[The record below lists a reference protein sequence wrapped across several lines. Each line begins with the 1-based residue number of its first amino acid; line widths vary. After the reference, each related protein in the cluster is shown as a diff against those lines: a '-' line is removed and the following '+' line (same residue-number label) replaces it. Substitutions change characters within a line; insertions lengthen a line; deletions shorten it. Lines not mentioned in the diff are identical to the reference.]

1 MADTTTSSGV
11 GAGVVPPSEAA
22 VGVVPGRTIDAGAPG
37 GARARR
43 TGFWATIRSAPLSA
57 QLSMAWLAFIV
68 FAAIY
73 AKLNVKLD
81 NRLPLVQDPFYQGNL
96 FGTTKPIESPSRAH
110 WLGTDTL
117 ARDTLARLL
126 TGAWVSLIVAI
137 SAAAFGIIFGGLVGA
152 FVGYTKGRYEAW
164 VMGLMDVIL
173 AFPALVL
180 LLALVSIWEVRSLTV
195 ISLVIGVLSIPIYT
209 RIARANAL
217 AVSSREFIMA
227 AQAIGTKKR
236 SILFREVIPNVMP
249 ALFAYALVQAGYVIV
264 LEGTLSFLG
273 LSVQLPEPTWGNMI
287 NEARRDI
294 RQTIMP
300 VFWPALGLTLTVLAL
315 NQVGDWLQ
323 RRSAVRTS
331 AL

>member
-1 MADTTTSSGV
+1 MADTAIGSEAV
-11 GAGVVPPSEAA
+11 GVVPPSEAA
-22 VGVVPGRTIDAGAPG
+22 AGVVAVGSDKPLKKPGRGFFGA
-37 GARARR
+37 
-43 TGFWATIRSAPLSA
+43 IRSAPFSA
-57 QLSMAWLAFIV
+57 QLSMGWLFFII

-73 AKLNVKLD
+73 AKLNVQLD
-81 NRLPLVQDPFYQGNL
+81 NRLPLVQDPYFQGNL
-96 FGTTKPIESPSRAH
+96 FGTTRPIESPSRAH
-110 WLGTDTL
+110 WLGTDVL
-117 ARDTLARLL
+117 ARDTFARIL
-126 TGAWVSLIVAI
+126 TGAWVSLIVAVC
-137 SAAAFGIIFGGLVGA
+137 AAFFGIVFGGLIGA
-152 FVGYTKGRYEAW
+152 FVGYAKGRSEAA
-164 VMGLMDVIL
+164 VMALMDVIL

-180 LLALVSIWEVRSLTV
+180 LLALVSIWEVRSLAV
-195 ISLVIGVLSIPIYT
+195 ISLVIGILSIPIYT

-217 AVSSREFIMA
+217 AISSREFIQA
-227 AQAIGTKKR
+227 AQAIGTKR
-236 SILFREVIPNVMP
+236 GSILFREVIPNVLP

-300 VFWPALGLTLTVLAL
+300 VFWPALGLTLTVLSL

-323 RRSAVRTS
+323 RRNAVRTS